1 MDTEL
6 ELWIGLVELRP
17 FDKKAYGAAGSFTN
31 IITWASNIAEFRQK
45 AETIAATMELFV
57 VDVEDA
63 EPYLKRLQTNE
74 VTEEI
79 EGMASRA
86 EGNPNA
92 IVYGTFYRY
101 PRDEA

>member
-1 MDTEL
+1 VGADL

-31 IITWASNIAEFRQK
+31 IITWASNVAEFRQK
-45 AETIAATMELFV
+45 AEIIAATMNLFV

-63 EPYLKRLQTNE
+63 QPYLKRAQAHE

-79 EGMASRA
+79 EEMASRA

-92 IVYGTFYRY
+92 IVYGIFYLY